1 MWVFIML
8 AMFLVVLGSFF
19 YVTRRISQF
28 RFMEKVS
35 KGRKWLRILESLV
48 PVLAMLGVLWYTM
61 GMMDALICMIH
72 LVIIWLL
79 CDGVTALLH
88 KKTRQ
93 TCQMEQTG
101 SCGLFAYCFD
111 GRLSDLWM
119 VPCQSCMG
127 SAIHT
132 AYGETDRNIARRSVC
147 GFSCGNDV

>member
-48 PVLAMLGVLWYTM
+48 PVLAMFGVLWYTM

-88 KKTRQ
+88 KKT
-93 TCQMEQTG
+93 G
-101 SCGLFAYCFD
+101 KPAGLN
-111 GRLSDLWM
+111 M
-119 VPCQSCMG
+119 VQICPRRRER
-127 SAIHT
+127 AVT
-132 AYGETDRNIARRSVC
+132 A
-147 GFSCGNDV
+147 

>member
-48 PVLAMLGVLWYTM
+48 PVLAMFGVLWYTM

-72 LVIIWLL
+72 LVII
-79 CDGVTALLH
+79 CTDDHRCIACPQESAGR
-88 KKTRQ
+88 RQ
-93 TCQMEQTG
+93 PGHLE
-101 SCGLFAYCFD
+101 
-111 GRLSDLWM
+111 
-119 VPCQSCMG
+119 
-127 SAIHT
+127 I
-132 AYGETDRNIARRSVC
+132 
-147 GFSCGNDV
+147 GFG